1 MDWQAITA
9 VGGVVIGALGLY
21 RAGVANEHAFRAAR
35 QAEVANELARS
46 AIETSGNANTLSEE
60 ANKIALASEH
70 HAKDSAEAAKE
81 SSETALHALD
91 LQRQSFTL
99 QAEDQRSREL
109 AASESRQARL
119 IFLGVKYE
127 NRGELEGVLTYR
139 LRNDGQ
145 ATASDLR
152 FSYGAKLAVREDNPI
167 RKPIALGS
175 EEEVE
180 RWMEASF
187 DIEGTHG
194 AIPWDVI
201 VDYEDGKGSHKAQL
215 SLRLARDFSSRSTSW
230 TARSFIDE
238 AQVTAAESGDG
249 TREVWP

>member
-1 MDWQAITA
+1 MDWQAIIA
-9 VGGVVIGALGLY
+9 VGGVVIGALGWY
-21 RAGVANEHAFRAAR
+21 RAGVANEHASRAAR
-35 QAEVANELARS
+35 QAEVANELART
-46 AIETSGNANTLSEE
+46 AIETSDNANTLSEE
-60 ANKIALASEH
+60 ANKIALALEQY
-70 HAKDSAEAAKE
+70 AKASAEAAKE
-81 SSETALHALD
+81 SSETALNALD

-119 IFLGVKYE
+119 IFLGVEYE
-127 NRGELEGVLTYR
+127 NRGELEGGLTYR

-152 FSYGAKLAVREDNPI
+152 FSYGANLSVREDNPM

-175 EEEVE
+175 EEEVG

-187 DIEGTHG
+187 DVERIKG
-194 AIPWDVI
+194 AVPWDVI
-201 VDYEDGKGSHKAQL
+201 VKYADGEGAHEARL

-230 TARSFIDE
+230 TARSFIDWV
-238 AQVTAAESGDG
+238 QVTPAQSGDG
-249 TREVWP
+249 TREAWP

>member
-9 VGGVVIGALGLY
+9 VGGVVIGALSLY
-21 RAGVANEHAFRAAR
+21 RAGVANEHASRAAR

-81 SSETALHALD
+81 SSETALHALY

-152 FSYGAKLAVREDNPI
+152 FSYGAKLAVREDNLI
-167 RKPIALGS
+167 RKPIALVS
-175 EEEVE
+175 EEVE
-180 RWMEASF
+180 QWMEASF

-194 AIPWDVI
+194 AIPRDVI
-201 VDYEDGKGSHKAQL
+201 VDYEDGKGSHKARL

-230 TARSFIDE
+230 TARSFIDGV
-238 AQVTAAESGDG
+238 QVTAAESGDG